1 MDEDKKH
8 ELIESL
14 HQIREEYCKQ
24 YSLTDMFGFC
34 HPKSCK
40 HRVDC
45 PMNVYDNV
53 GQGWCSILLLIS
65 CLNRIICGDENCP
78 YAKGCRHPYN
88 CKSEK
93 AKREEGLKEFTG
105 RLNKGE
111 IK

>member
-14 HQIREEYCKQ
+14 HQLREEYCKQ

-65 CLNRIICGDENCP
+65 CLNRIICGDENCS

>member
-1 MDEDKKH
+1 MKKY
-8 ELIESL
+8 EFIEQL
-14 HQIREEYCKQ
+14 RQLREEYCKQ
-24 YSLTDMFGFC
+24 YSFMDMFGFC

-65 CLNRIICGDENCP
+65 CLDRIICGDENCP
-78 YAKGCRHPYN
+78 CAKDCRYPYN

-93 AKREEGLKEFTG
+93 TKREKELKEILG
-105 RLNKGE
+105 GLNGGE
-111 IK
+111 TK